1 MTPTTSCSS
10 HRWREMQ
17 DDMIEFA
24 TSAAERVTASRFAPE
39 GALPRRCRH
48 SSHRSTTLTAHEPL
62 PFDPIEL
69 ACRNWVEHGWGG
81 SADGMALVTS
91 IMRVQQVLLARIE
104 AILRPD
110 GLTFA
115 RYEVLRLLGFSRRGA
130 MPVGKIGER
139 LQVHPASVTNAVQRL
154 EADGLVT
161 RSANPDDGRSVLA
174 AITPTG
180 RDLVERCTERLNAE
194 VFSIV
199 PIPAADQ
206 RRAFATLKSVRRA
219 FGDFA

>member
-1 MTPTTSCSS
+1 MLDS
-10 HRWREMQ
+10 H
-17 DDMIEFA
+17 
-24 TSAAERVTASRFAPE
+24 
-39 GALPRRCRH
+39 
-48 SSHRSTTLTAHEPL
+48 PL
-62 PFDPIEL
+62 PDDPIEL
-69 ACRNWVEHGWGG
+69 ARSNWERHGWGE

-91 IMRVQQVLLARIE
+91 IMRVQQVFLARVE
-104 AILRPD
+104 AVLRPH

-154 EADGLVT
+154 EADGLVR
-161 RSANPDDGRSVLA
+161 RSANPNDGRSVIA
-174 AITPTG
+174 EITPKG
-180 RDLVERCTERLNAE
+180 RALVDQCTDLLNAE

-199 PIPAADQ
+199 PIPEGQQQ
-206 RRAFATLKSVRRA
+206 RTFQALKTVRKA

>member
-1 MTPTTSCSS
+1 MLDS
-10 HRWREMQ
+10 H
-17 DDMIEFA
+17 
-24 TSAAERVTASRFAPE
+24 
-39 GALPRRCRH
+39 
-48 SSHRSTTLTAHEPL
+48 PL
-62 PFDPIEL
+62 PDDPIEL
-69 ACRNWVEHGWGG
+69 ARSNWEQHGWGE

-91 IMRVQQVLLARIE
+91 IMRVQQVFLARVE
-104 AILRPD
+104 AVLRPY

-115 RYEVLRLLGFSRRGA
+115 RYEVLRLLGFSRRGS

-154 EADGLVT
+154 EADGLVE
-161 RSANPDDGRSVLA
+161 RSANPNDGRSVIA

-180 RDLVERCTERLNAE
+180 RTLVDECTDRLNAE

-199 PIPAADQ
+199 PIPESQQQ
-206 RRAFATLKSVRRA
+206 RTFQALKNVRKA